1 MKIVFSLK
9 YHCETNPIEGYWCH
23 SKQYIRKYTDQS
35 FRRLITL
42 MPAAKVNFIEKHIH
56 LKLFRQ
62 FWRTIKAYDQ
72 GKDYLEV
79 LTMFFSGLCNDK
91 IISHR
96 KITNTSIEN

>member
-1 MKIVFSLK
+1 MKIVFSPK

-23 SKQYIRKYTDQS
+23 SKQYIRKHTDQS

-42 MPAAKVNFIEKHIH
+42 MPEAKVNFIEKHIH
-56 LKLFRQ
+56 FKLFRR

-72 GKDYLEV
+72 GRDYLEV

-96 KITNTSIEN
+96 KITNTNIEN